1 MVLTCNMD
9 RYLLISLVKSENMK
23 ITFNDINLY
32 GNFTAF
38 YDNDDNAG
46 VKWRLS
52 FNIHVKALFHR

>member
-32 GNFTAF
+32 GNFTAV

-46 VKWRLS
+46 VK
-52 FNIHVKALFHR
+52 